1 MRLIFFGLLLTGVA
15 CKKPAPPPPPPPPP
29 VVEPEPEP
37 EKTEEEVVEVIIR
50 NFERVHFDY
59 DSSNLSS
66 QSKSALETNAGLMQ
80 DFPNIRVEIQGH
92 ADERGTTDYN
102 LALGQKRARA
112 ISDYLSRMGV
122 PDSRLSVVSYGEERP
137 ISSDSDEVA
146 WSQNRRAEFRLLS
159 SAEGVEGTIQ

>member
-1 MRLIFFGLLLTGVA
+1 MRLIILGLFLTSVA

-29 VVEPEPEP
+29 PPVVEPEPV
-37 EKTEEEVVEVIIR
+37 KTEEKAVEVIIR

-59 DSSNLSS
+59 DSANLSS
-66 QSKSALETNAGLMQ
+66 ESKSALETNAGLMQ

-102 LALGQKRARA
+102 LALGQKRANS
-112 ISDYLSRMGV
+112 ISNYLGSMGV
-122 PDSRLSVVSYGEERP
+122 PSSRLTVVSFGEERP
-137 ISSDSDEVA
+137 ASSGGDEVA

-159 SAEGVEGTIQ
+159 GAEGVKGTID